1 MFSTHSGRYA
11 FPYFSLGNF
20 GLLLIDCDARDS
32 GVDGFAFFESMRFF
46 MWGPVL
52 FRGLRV
58 VIN

>member
-1 MFSTHSGRYA
+1 MRCGCFA

-20 GLLLIDCDARDS
+20 GLLLIDCGVRDS